1 MKTNFD
7 KVKEMTVDEMAQWV
21 REECL
26 HSHFNCCVLDKDS
39 IKRWLEEEAEDDTN
53 F

>member
-7 KVKEMTVDEMAQWV
+7 KVKEMTIDEMAQWV

-26 HSHFNCCVLDKDS
+26 YSHFNGCVLDKDS
-39 IKRWLEEEAEDDTN
+39 IKRWLEKEAKDDID